1 MSLPQ
6 SDTRDLGPTAVLIPL
21 RSLSEGKLRLS
32 PVYDEADRAR
42 LIESMAST
50 VLRAAHDL
58 DVLIVHDSPTVASWA
73 QENGAREFR
82 PRQPGLNRAVTEGR
96 NHLRDLGYARMIVAH
111 ADLPHATDLRPID
124 MGEGIA
130 IVSDRHGDGTNV
142 LCLPTDVD
150 FTFAYG
156 PGSFVSHL
164 EIARRLGLE
173 PIVVEDAALSWDVDH
188 PDDLM
193 GSTLESF
200 VVTHSTKKDQPT

>member
-32 PVYDEADRAR
+32 SVYDEGDRAQ

-58 DVLIVHDSPTVASWA
+58 DVFIVHDSPTVASWA
-73 QENGAREFR
+73 QERGAKEFR
-82 PRQPGLNRAVTEGR
+82 PRQPGLNRAVSEGR
-96 NHLRDLGYARMIVAH
+96 DHLRELGYARMIVAH

-124 MGEGIA
+124 TGDGIA
-130 IVSDRHGDGTNV
+130 IVSDRHDDGTNV

-156 PGSFVSHL
+156 PGSFDSHL

-173 PIVVEDAALSWDVDH
+173 PIVIEDASLSWDVDH
-188 PDDLM
+188 PDDLI
-193 GSTLESF
+193 GSSLEQF
-200 VVTHSTKKDQPT
+200 VHPDPTKKDQPT